1 MNSAL
6 SLLAT
11 LVDFG
16 GTLVVL
22 ATVLTCLRDFF
33 RTGGAPAWLDPLRL
47 RLAQGLVL
55 ALSFKTGAG
64 LIRTITVGS
73 FRQFAALVFIV
84 ALRFFLKRVLKGQIA
99 RRGSLS
105 HSPARPSL

>member
-1 MNSAL
+1 MNALL
-6 SLLAT
+6 SLTAT

-22 ATVLTCLRDFF
+22 AAALICLRGFL
-33 RTGGAPAWLDPLRL
+33 RTGGAAQGLDDLRL

-73 FRQFAALVFIV
+73 FRQFMGLVFIV
-84 ALRFFLKRVLKGQIA
+84 ALRFFLGRVFKNQLA
-99 RRGSLS
+99 RRAITR
-105 HSPARPSL
+105 SPARLSL

>member
-1 MNSAL
+1 MDWL

-22 ATVLTCLRDFF
+22 VTALACLRDYL
-33 RTGGAPAWLDPLRL
+33 RTGGAPARLDALRL
-47 RLAQGLVL
+47 RLADGLVL

-64 LIRTITVGS
+64 VLRTITVGS
-73 FRQFAALVFIV
+73 GRQFLGLLFVI
-84 ALRFFLKRVLKGQIA
+84 ALRFFLGRVLKNEGQNKTRPSAATPA
-99 RRGSLS
+99 RR
-105 HSPARPSL
+105 